1 MTFFVEKRLAV
12 GRIRFSVAPHD
23 AASVDGDVVLSTGP
37 NGEFVRRHSEGYFLG
52 DAPRFDGSAPAL
64 ESNSIARVPFW
75 VALKPEGTA
84 ASWGVL
90 ALLPIGLLFVLLG
103 LAVLVSKGPVG
114 IVEILFGL
122 ILMSVPIIMT
132 AQRRK
137 RIREE
142 EARQRAALAAAEQRN
157 REMLGTYL
165 TALENLRTD
174 RSDAAISAIE
184 RERGALELP
193 YEVWAPVARS
203 IILQIGFDELASGA
217 RPTAE
222 IGRLLDRASNAAGL
236 SREDAVG
243 IKQDL
248 YQTVLW
254 HYVADRRL
262 GEAQEKVLEKLESD
276 FRLPEMPLESASAE
290 QFRRIREASTS
301 KLERRECGNQLGMHE
316 YCVFET
322 ATDGT
327 KVHVTNKRLLVEGS
341 EQAEVPL
348 PKIYDINV
356 NVDDGT
362 ATIKSTDR
370 KKPLAL
376 HVADPI
382 YTAAVLDLAS
392 ELDHRPK
399 SWA

>member
-23 AASVDGDVVLSTGP
+23 ATTVDGDVVLSTGP
-37 NGEFVRRHSEGYFLG
+37 NGEFVRRHSDGYFFG
-52 DAPRFDGSAPAL
+52 DAPRFDGSAPTIN
-64 ESNSIARVPFW
+64 SNSIARVPFW
-75 VALKPEGTA
+75 VALKPDSPRAWGLLVLLPL
-84 ASWGVL
+84 GVL
-90 ALLPIGLLFVLLG
+90 LVLLG
-103 LAVLVSKGPVG
+103 LAVLVTRGAAG
-114 IVEILFGL
+114 LVEILLGL
-122 ILMSVPIIMT
+122 ILMSVPIAVT

-137 RIREE
+137 KIREE
-142 EARQRAALAAAEQRN
+142 EARQRAEAAVAEQRN

-184 RERGALELP
+184 RERGALELS
-193 YEVWAPVARS
+193 YEVWAPVARR

-217 RPTAE
+217 RSTAD
-222 IGRLLDRASNAAGL
+222 IGRLLDRATKAAGL

-262 GEAQEKVLEKLESD
+262 GDAQEKVLEKLEGD
-276 FRLPEMPLESASAE
+276 FRLPEMPVESASTE
-290 QFRRIREASTS
+290 QFRRIRDTSAS
-301 KLERRECGNQLGMHE
+301 KLERHECGNQLGQHE

-322 ATDGT
+322 ASNGT
-327 KVHVTNKRLLVEGS
+327 RVHVTNKRLLVEGS
-341 EQAEVPL
+341 DTAEVPL

-356 NVDDGT
+356 NVDEGT

-376 HVADPI
+376 QVPDPI

-392 ELDHRPK
+392 ELDQRPK

>member
-12 GRIRFSVAPHD
+12 GRIRFSVATHD
-23 AASVDGDVVLSTGP
+23 GAAADGDVVLSTGP
-37 NGEFVRRHSEGYFLG
+37 NGEFVRRHSDGYFLG

-64 ESNSIARVPFW
+64 ETSSIARVPFW
-75 VALKPEGTA
+75 MALKPEGTA
-84 ASWGVL
+84 KSWAIL
-90 ALLPIGLLFVLLG
+90 ALLPLGLLFVLIG
-103 LAVLVSKGPVG
+103 LAALVSKGPIGLVH
-114 IVEILFGL
+114 ILFGL
-122 ILMSVPIIMT
+122 ILMSVPIVMT

-137 RIREE
+137 KIREE

-174 RSDAAISAIE
+174 RSDAAIAAIE

-193 YEVWAPVARS
+193 YEVWAPVARR

-217 RPTAE
+217 RATAD

-262 GEAQEKVLEKLESD
+262 GDAQEKILEKLEGD
-276 FRLPEMPLESASAE
+276 FRLPEMPLESASTD
-290 QFRRIREASTS
+290 QFRRIREAATS
-301 KLERRECGNQLGMHE
+301 KLEKRECGNQLGMHE

-322 ATDGT
+322 ATNGT
-327 KVHVTNKRLLVEGS
+327 RVHVTNKRLLVEGS
-341 EQAEVPL
+341 DDAEVPL

-370 KKPLAL
+370 KKPIAL
-376 HVADPI
+376 QVPDPI

-392 ELDHRPK
+392 ELDQRPR

>member
-23 AASVDGDVVLSTGP
+23 AAADGDLTLSTGP
-37 NGEFVRRHSEGYFLG
+37 GGEFVRRHSEGYFFG
-52 DAPRFDGSAPAL
+52 DAPRFDGSAPAI
-64 ESNSIARVPFW
+64 ESSSIARVPFW
-75 VALKPEGTA
+75 QAMKPDSGKA
-84 ASWGVL
+84 WGL
-90 ALLPIGLLFVLLG
+90 LLLLPLGLLFVLVG
-103 LAVLVSKGPVG
+103 LAALVKPNPVG
-114 IVEILFGL
+114 IVWIVFGL
-122 ILMSVPIIMT
+122 ALIAVPIIAT

-137 RIREE
+137 KIRQEE
-142 EARQRAALAAAEQRN
+142 ERQRALAAAAEQRH
-157 REMLGTYL
+157 RDMLGTYL
-165 TALENLRTD
+165 TALETLRTD
-174 RSDAAISAIE
+174 RSDAAISTIE

-193 YEVWAPVARS
+193 YDVWAPVARS
-203 IILQIGFDELASGA
+203 IILQVGFDELAKGSQS
-217 RPTAE
+217 TAD
-222 IGRLLDRASNAAGL
+222 IGRLLDRASSAAGL

-262 GEAQEKVLEKLESD
+262 GDAQEQVLQKIEED
-276 FRLPEMPLESASAE
+276 FRLPEMPLEYASTD
-290 QFRRIREASTS
+290 QFRRMRAAAHAT
-301 KLERRECGNQLGMHE
+301 LEKRDCGNQLGMHE
-316 YCVFET
+316 FCVFET
-322 ATDGT
+322 ASDGT

-341 EQAEVPL
+341 DAAEVPL
-348 PKIYDINV
+348 PKIYDISV
-356 NVDDGT
+356 NVDDGV

-376 HVADPI
+376 AVTDPI

-392 ELDHRPK
+392 QLDQRPR

>member
-12 GRIRFSVAPHD
+12 GRIRFSISPHD
-23 AASVDGDVVLSTGP
+23 AATSDSDVALSTGP

-52 DAPRFDGSAPAL
+52 DAPRFDGTAPAI

-75 VALKPEGTA
+75 VALKPEGGA
-84 ASWGVL
+84 GSWAVV
-90 ALLPIGLLFVLLG
+90 ALLPLGLLFVLLG
-103 LAVLVSKGPVG
+103 LAALVKSPVG
-114 IVEILFGL
+114 LLYIVFGL
-122 ILMSVPIIMT
+122 ILVAIPIIRT

-137 RIREE
+137 KIREE
-142 EARQRAALAAAEQRN
+142 EARQRAEAAAAEQRH

-174 RSDAAISAIE
+174 RSDGAIARIE

-203 IILQIGFDELASGA
+203 IILQIGFDELANAQHS
-217 RPTAE
+217 TAE
-222 IGRLLDRASNAAGL
+222 IGRLIDRATKAAGL

-254 HYVADRRL
+254 HFAADRRL
-262 GEAQEKVLEKLESD
+262 GEAQEKVLETIEND
-276 FRLPEMPLESASAE
+276 FRLPEMPLDTASAD
-290 QFRRIREASTS
+290 QFRRIREAK
-301 KLERRECGNQLGMHE
+301 KLERIDCGNQLGMHE
-316 YCVFET
+316 FCVFET
-322 ATDGT
+322 GDDGT
-327 KVHVTNKRLLVEGS
+327 KVHVTNKRLLIEGGDN
-341 EQAEVPL
+341 AEVPL
-348 PKIYDINV
+348 PKIYDIAV
-356 NVDDGT
+356 NVDKGV

-370 KKPLAL
+370 KKPIEL

-392 ELDHRPK
+392 ELDQRPK

>member
-12 GRIRFSVAPHD
+12 GRIRFGVAPHD
-23 AASVDGDVVLSTGP
+23 AALVDGDLTLSTGP

-52 DAPRFDGSAPAL
+52 DTPHFDGSTPAL
-64 ESNSIARVPFW
+64 ETNSLARIPFW
-75 VALKPEGTA
+75 AALKPEGTA
-84 ASWGVL
+84 KSWAIL
-90 ALLPIGLLFVLLG
+90 ALLPVGVLLVLVG
-103 LAVLVSKGPVG
+103 LAALAAKAAIGVLYILVG
-114 IVEILFGL
+114 LGL
-122 ILMSVPIIMT
+122 IAVPIVIT

-137 RIREE
+137 KIRAE
-142 EARQRAALAAAEQRN
+142 EARQRAEQAAAEQRN

-165 TALENLRTD
+165 TALETLRTD
-174 RSDAAISAIE
+174 RSDKAIAAIE

-193 YEVWAPVARS
+193 YDVWAPVARR
-203 IILQIGFDELASGA
+203 IILQMGFDELAKGE
-217 RPTAE
+217 RPTAD

-236 SREDAVG
+236 SHEDAVG

-262 GEAQEKVLEKLESD
+262 GEAQDKVLEKLEGD
-276 FRLPEMPLESASAE
+276 FRLPELPVESASAE
-290 QFRRIREASTS
+290 QFRRIRAAAGS
-301 KLERRECGNQLGMHE
+301 KFERIECGNQLGMHE

-322 ATDGT
+322 ASDGT

-341 EQAEVPL
+341 DPAEVPL

-356 NVDDGT
+356 NVDEGT

-376 HVADPI
+376 QVPDPI
-382 YTAAVLDLAS
+382 YTAAVLDMAS
-392 ELDHRPK
+392 ELDQRPK

>member
-23 AASVDGDVVLSTGP
+23 AAATADGDVALSTGP

-52 DAPRFDGSAPAL
+52 DAPRFDGTAPPL
-64 ESNSIARVPFW
+64 ESNNIARVPFW

-84 ASWGVL
+84 ASWAIV
-90 ALLPIGLLFVLLG
+90 ALLPLGLLFVLLG
-103 LAVLVSKGPVG
+103 LAALVKSPVG
-114 IVEILFGL
+114 LVYILFGL
-122 ILMSVPIIMT
+122 VLIAIPIIRT

-137 RIREE
+137 KIREE
-142 EARQRAALAAAEQRN
+142 EARQRAEAAAAEQRN
-157 REMLGTYL
+157 RDMLGTYL

-174 RSDAAISAIE
+174 RSDAAIARIE

-203 IILQIGFDELASGA
+203 IILQIGFDELASGNHS
-217 RPTAE
+217 TAE
-222 IGRLLDRASNAAGL
+222 IGRLLDRATKAAGL

-262 GEAQEKVLEKLESD
+262 GDAQEKILEQIEND
-276 FRLPEMPLESASAE
+276 FRLPEMPLDSASAE
-290 QFRRIREASTS
+290 QFRRIRNASAK
-301 KLERRECGNQLGMHE
+301 KLDRIECGNQLGMHE
-316 YCVFET
+316 FCVFESGT
-322 ATDGT
+322 NGT
-327 KVHVTNKRLLVEGS
+327 KIHVTNKRLLVEGD
-341 EQAEVPL
+341 EAAEVPL
-348 PKIYDINV
+348 PKIYDIAV
-356 NVDDGT
+356 NVDAGT

-370 KKPLAL
+370 KKPLSL
-376 HVADPI
+376 HVPDPI

-392 ELDHRPK
+392 ELDQRPK

>member
-23 AASVDGDVVLSTGP
+23 AATADGDITLSTGP
-37 NGEFVRRHSEGYFLG
+37 NGEFVRRHSDGYFFG
-52 DAPRFDGSAPAL
+52 DAPRFDGSAPAM
-64 ESNSIARVPFW
+64 ESNSIARIPFW
-75 VALKPEGTA
+75 MALKPEGTA
-84 ASWGVL
+84 KSWAIL
-90 ALLPIGLLFVLLG
+90 ALLPLGLLFVLLG
-103 LAVLVSKGPVG
+103 LAALVKSAVG
-114 IVEILFGL
+114 LVYILFGL
-122 ILMSVPIIMT
+122 ILVAVPIVIT

-137 RIREE
+137 KIREE
-142 EARQRAALAAAEQRN
+142 EARQRAELAAAEQRN
-157 REMLGTYL
+157 RDMLGTYL

-203 IILQIGFDELASGA
+203 IILQIGFDELASGK
-217 RPTAE
+217 RSTAD
-222 IGRLLDRASNAAGL
+222 IGRLLDRAAKAAGL

-262 GEAQEKVLEKLESD
+262 GEAQEKILEKIEGD
-276 FRLPEMPLESASAE
+276 FRLPEMPLDATSAE
-290 QFRRIREASTS
+290 QFRRIRDASGS

-316 YCVFET
+316 FCVFET
-322 ATDGT
+322 ATNGT
-327 KVHVTNKRLLVEGS
+327 RVHVTNKRMLVEGS
-341 EQAEVPL
+341 DDAEVPL

-370 KKPLAL
+370 KKPIAL
-376 HVADPI
+376 HVPDPI

-392 ELDHRPK
+392 ELDQRPK

>member
-23 AASVDGDVVLSTGP
+23 AAAADGDVVLSTGP
-37 NGEFVRRHSEGYFLG
+37 NGEFVRRHSDGYFLG
-52 DAPRFDGSAPAL
+52 DAPRFDGTAPNI
-64 ESNSIARVPFW
+64 ESNNIARVPFW
-75 VALKPEGTA
+75 MALKPEGTA
-84 ASWGVL
+84 VSWAIL
-90 ALLPIGLLFVLLG
+90 ALLPLGVIFVLLG
-103 LAVLVSKGPVG
+103 LAVLVSKGAAG
-114 IVEILFGL
+114 IVEILLGL
-122 ILMSVPIIMT
+122 ILMAIPIFIT

-137 RIREE
+137 KIREE
-142 EARQRAALAAAEQRN
+142 EARQRAEAAAAEQRH

-174 RSDAAISAIE
+174 RSDAAIARIE

-203 IILQIGFDELASGA
+203 IILQIGFDELAGGNYS
-217 RPTAE
+217 TAE
-222 IGRLLDRASNAAGL
+222 IGRLLDRATKAAGL

-262 GEAQEKVLEKLESD
+262 GEAQEKALEKLETD
-276 FRLPEMPLESASAE
+276 FRLPEMPLDSASAE
-290 QFRRIREASTS
+290 QFRRIRDASS
-301 KLERRECGNQLGMHE
+301 KKLERIDCGNQLGMHE
-316 YCVFET
+316 FCVFET
-322 ATDGT
+322 GEDGT
-327 KVHVTNKRLLVEGS
+327 KVHVTNKRLLIEGS
-341 EQAEVPL
+341 EAAEVPL
-348 PKIYDINV
+348 PKIYDIAV
-356 NVDDGT
+356 NVDNGT

-376 HVADPI
+376 HVPDPI

-392 ELDHRPK
+392 ELDQRPK

>member
-23 AASVDGDVVLSTGP
+23 AATADTDVALSTGT
-37 NGEFVRRHSEGYFLG
+37 NGEFVRRHSDGYFFG
-52 DAPRFDGSAPAL
+52 DTPRFDGTAPTM
-64 ESNSIARVPFW
+64 EGSSIARVPFW
-75 VALKPEGTA
+75 VALKPEPNA
-84 ASWGVL
+84 KSWAIV
-90 ALLPIGLLFVLLG
+90 ALLPLGLLFVLLG
-103 LAVLVSKGPVG
+103 LAAIVKSPVG
-114 IVEILFGL
+114 LLYIVFGL
-122 ILMSVPIIMT
+122 GLIAVPIVRT

-137 RIREE
+137 KIREE
-142 EARQRAALAAAEQRN
+142 EARRRAELAAAEQRN

-174 RSDAAISAIE
+174 RSDAAIAAIE

-217 RPTAE
+217 RPTAD
-222 IGRLLDRASNAAGL
+222 IGRLIDRATKAAGL

-248 YQTVLW
+248 YQTILW

-262 GEAQEKVLEKLESD
+262 GEAQEKILEKLEGD
-276 FRLPEMPLESASAE
+276 FRLPEMPLDTASAE
-290 QFRRIREASTS
+290 QFRRIRESSTQ

-316 YCVFET
+316 FCVFET
-322 ATDGT
+322 ATNGT
-327 KVHVTNKRLLVEGS
+327 RVHVTNKRLLVEGS
-341 EQAEVPL
+341 EDAEVPL

-356 NVDDGT
+356 NVDNGT

-370 KKPLAL
+370 KKPIAL
-376 HVADPI
+376 HVPDPI

-392 ELDHRPK
+392 ELDQRPK

>member
-23 AASVDGDVVLSTGP
+23 AATADTDVALSTGP
-37 NGEFVRRHSEGYFLG
+37 NGEFVRRHSDGYFFG
-52 DAPRFDGSAPAL
+52 DAPRFDGSAPTL
-64 ESNSIARVPFW
+64 EGSSIARVPFW
-75 VALKPEGTA
+75 VALKPEPNA
-84 ASWGVL
+84 KSWAIV
-90 ALLPIGLLFVLLG
+90 ALLPLGLLFVLLG
-103 LAVLVSKGPVG
+103 LAAIVKSPVG
-114 IVEILFGL
+114 IVYIAFGL
-122 ILMSVPIIMT
+122 ALIAIPIIRT

-137 RIREE
+137 KIREE
-142 EARQRAALAAAEQRN
+142 EARRRAEMAAAEQRN

-165 TALENLRTD
+165 TALEHLRTD
-174 RSDAAISAIE
+174 RSDAAIAAIE

-203 IILQIGFDELASGA
+203 IILQIGFDELANGGHS
-217 RPTAE
+217 TAD
-222 IGRLLDRASNAAGL
+222 IGRLIDRATKAAGL

-248 YQTVLW
+248 YQTILW

-262 GEAQEKVLEKLESD
+262 GDAQEKVLEKLEGD
-276 FRLPEMPLESASAE
+276 FRLPEMPLDTASAE
-290 QFRRIREASTS
+290 QFRRIRESTTQ

-316 YCVFET
+316 FCVFET
-322 ATDGT
+322 ATNGT
-327 KVHVTNKRLLVEGS
+327 RVHVTNKRLLVEGS
-341 EQAEVPL
+341 EDAEVPL

-356 NVDDGT
+356 NVDNGT
-362 ATIKSTDR
+362 AIIKSTDR
-370 KKPLAL
+370 KKPIAL
-376 HVADPI
+376 HVPDPI

-392 ELDHRPK
+392 ELDQRPK

>member
-12 GRIRFSVAPHD
+12 GRIRFGVAPHE
-23 AASVDGDVVLSTGP
+23 AAAVDGDLTLSTGP
-37 NGEFVRRHSEGYFLG
+37 NGEFVRRHSEGYFFG
-52 DAPRFDGSAPAL
+52 DAPHFDGGTPAL
-64 ESNSIARVPFW
+64 ETNSIARVPFW
-75 VALKPEGTA
+75 QALIPQGGVAGWA
-84 ASWGVL
+84 IL
-90 ALLPIGLLFVLLG
+90 ALLPFGFLITLLG
-103 LAVLVSKGPVG
+103 LAVLIKQGAVG
-114 IVEILFGL
+114 IVEVILGL
-122 ILMSVPIIMT
+122 AMMAVPIFMT

-137 RIREE
+137 KIREE
-142 EARQRAALAAAEQRN
+142 EERQRAALAAADQRN
-157 REMLGTYL
+157 HEMLGTYL
-165 TALENLRTD
+165 TALEALRTD
-174 RSDAAISAIE
+174 RSDAAIAAIE

-193 YEVWAPVARS
+193 YEAWAPVARR
-203 IILQIGFDELASGA
+203 IILQIGFDELANGA
-217 RPTAE
+217 RPTNE

-262 GEAQEKVLEKLESD
+262 GEAQEKALEKLEAD
-276 FRLPEMPLESASAE
+276 FRLPELPVESASAE
-290 QFRRIREASTS
+290 QFRRIREAAAS
-301 KLERRECGNQLGMHE
+301 KLQKLECGNQLGMHE

-322 ATDGT
+322 ASNGT
-327 KVHVTNKRLLVEGS
+327 RVHVTNKRLLIEGS
-341 EQAEVPL
+341 DAAEVAL

-376 HVADPI
+376 QVPDPI

-392 ELDHRPK
+392 ELDQRPK

>member
-12 GRIRFSVAPHD
+12 GRIRFSVATHD
-23 AASVDGDVVLSTGP
+23 AAAVDGDVVLSTGP
-37 NGEFVRRHSEGYFLG
+37 NGEFVRRHSDGYFFG
-52 DAPRFDGSAPAL
+52 DAPRFDGSAPSI
-64 ESNSIARVPFW
+64 EGSSIARVPFW
-75 VALKPEGTA
+75 MALKPEAKVG
-84 ASWGVL
+84 SWAILG
-90 ALLPIGLLFVLLG
+90 LLPLGLLFILLG
-103 LAVLVSKGPVG
+103 VAVLVSRGPAG
-114 IVEILFGL
+114 IIEVLFGL
-122 ILMSVPIIMT
+122 MMMAVPIVVT

-137 RIREE
+137 KIREE
-142 EARQRAALAAAEQRN
+142 EARQRAELAAAEQRN
-157 REMLGTYL
+157 RDMLGTYL

-184 RERGALELP
+184 RERGSLELP
-193 YEVWAPVARS
+193 YEVWAPVARR

-217 RPTAE
+217 RPTSD
-222 IGRLLDRASNAAGL
+222 IGRLIDRATKAAGL

-262 GEAQEKVLEKLESD
+262 GEAQEKILERLEGD
-276 FRLPEMPLESASAE
+276 FRLPEMPLDAASAE
-290 QFRRIREASTS
+290 QFRRIREASAS

-316 YCVFET
+316 FCVFET
-322 ATDGT
+322 SSNGT
-327 KVHVTNKRLLVEGS
+327 SVHVTNKRLLMDGS
-341 EQAEVPL
+341 EDAEVPL

-356 NVDDGT
+356 NVDDGS

-376 HVADPI
+376 HVPDPI

>member
-12 GRIRFSVAPHD
+12 GRIRFGVAPQD
-23 AASVDGDVVLSTGP
+23 VALVDGDVTLSTGP

-52 DAPRFDGSAPAL
+52 DAPHFDGTTPAL
-64 ESNSIARVPFW
+64 ETNSLARIPFW
-75 VALKPEGTA
+75 AALKPEGTLK
-84 ASWGVL
+84 SWAIL
-90 ALLPIGLLFVLLG
+90 ALLPFGLFLAIIGLAALSKSPVGLLWIVVGLG
-103 LAVLVSKGPVG
+103 LVA
-114 IVEILFGL
+114 
-122 ILMSVPIIMT
+122 VPIVIT

-137 RIREE
+137 KIREE
-142 EARQRAALAAAEQRN
+142 EARQRAEMAAAEQRN

-165 TALENLRTD
+165 TALETLRTD
-174 RSDAAISAIE
+174 RSDKAIAAIE

-193 YEVWAPVARS
+193 YEVWAPVARR
-203 IILQIGFDELASGA
+203 IILQMGFDELAKGE
-217 RPTAE
+217 RPTAD

-262 GEAQEKVLEKLESD
+262 GEAQEKVLEKLEGD
-276 FRLPEMPLESASAE
+276 FRLPELPVESVSAE
-290 QFRRIREASTS
+290 QFRHIRDAAGS
-301 KLERRECGNQLGMHE
+301 KFEKIECGNQLGMHE

-322 ATDGT
+322 SSNGT

-341 EQAEVPL
+341 EAAEVPL

-356 NVDDGT
+356 NVDEGT

-376 HVADPI
+376 QVPDPI
-382 YTAAVLDLAS
+382 YTAAVLDMAS